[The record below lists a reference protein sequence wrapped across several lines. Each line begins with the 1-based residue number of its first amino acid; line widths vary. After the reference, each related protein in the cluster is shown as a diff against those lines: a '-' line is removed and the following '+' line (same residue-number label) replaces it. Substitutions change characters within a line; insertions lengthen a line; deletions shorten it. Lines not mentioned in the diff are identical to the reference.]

1 MNENE
6 IYKKNIP
13 DLFSNNEILK
23 YLDEFIYLYKKRP
36 IKNNIGGMR
45 FPHMF
50 SFYYLLK
57 ILKPE
62 FIVESGVY
70 KGQSTWLIEN
80 TLPKSKVLSIDLN
93 LKQREYVSKS
103 SLVEYSNIDFVNQDF
118 SNLPKNSLV
127 FFDDHQNFYERLIF
141 SYFFGFAHIVH
152 EDNYPILH
160 GDTYSF
166 KKIYAGTGLNDSRIT
181 LKAYLKNIL
190 FLTKYFLKKKINKN
204 YRKVINK
211 YSLFIQ
217 DVDNTENH
225 FKNIKEKIQIYF
237 ECPPIFK
244 NKLTRWGDLWTDK
257 YYATRQ
263 PLLDASNSNVER
275 YKDIYI
281 ESDTYTWISYIKFK

>member
-93 LKQREYVSKS
+93 LKQEFLDLNKQWDMGIDEKLILNEAKINVSPKLNIIWS
-103 SLVEYSNIDFVNQDF
+103 KKNYIETVENERSIFRKYNYSL
-118 SNLPKNSLV
+118 
-127 FFDDHQNFYERLIF
+127 
-141 SYFFGFAHIVH
+141 
-152 EDNYPILH
+152 NY
-160 GDTYSF
+160 
-166 KKIYAGTGLNDSRIT
+166 
-181 LKAYLKNIL
+181 KNI
-190 FLTKYFLKKKINKN
+190 IN
-204 YRKVINK
+204 
-211 YSLFIQ
+211 
-217 DVDNTENH
+217 
-225 FKNIKEKIQIYF
+225 
-237 ECPPIFK
+237 
-244 NKLTRWGDLWTDK
+244 
-257 YYATRQ
+257 
-263 PLLDASNSNVER
+263 
-275 YKDIYI
+275 I
-281 ESDTYTWISYIKFK
+281 E